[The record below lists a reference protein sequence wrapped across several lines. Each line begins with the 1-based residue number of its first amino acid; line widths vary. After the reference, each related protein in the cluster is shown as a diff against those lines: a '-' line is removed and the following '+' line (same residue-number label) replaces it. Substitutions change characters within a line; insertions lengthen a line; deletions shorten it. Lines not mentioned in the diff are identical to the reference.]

1 MNNNMNKNLKK
12 ALPLSFLPLFLLS
25 CGNSRAISVE
35 QSLSIAQAILSART
49 EMNEDLFSASMQ
61 RKKDGWFDSVDVR
74 FQKGKYAY
82 FTAKHFKQTSEPD
95 NITSNDFY
103 LFTNV
108 LVESDSQGSLI
119 SVSERYIF
127 AVNTKA
133 NRRKYNVITKEEFQT
148 LLGKMEKE
156 IRAQFKAM
164 EDDAYDYLSRYD
176 GQHSPVEFATEGLSY
191 APEGD
196 ENDFLI
202 KAGSAREYQSR
213 FTSVYFG
220 SGIDEMRPSNDVYSE
235 YHSFKNRRP
244 YRIDDSFVHNK
255 VASSSYKAAFTYGN
269 CATFSWSENNF
280 KETSAKLEF
289 DPLLSLLNA
298 E

>member
-1 MNNNMNKNLKK
+1 MNKNLKK
-12 ALPLSFLPLFLLS
+12 VLPLAFLPLFLLS

-35 QSLSIAQAILSART
+35 ESLSIASHILSQRK
-49 EMNEDLFSASMQ
+49 EMNEERFSASKQ
-61 RKKDGWFDSVDVR
+61 EKKDGWFTSVDVR

-82 FTAKHFKQTSEPD
+82 FTAKHFKETSDPD
-95 NITSNDFY
+95 NVTSNDFY

-108 LVESDSQGSLI
+108 LEETNSEGSLLN
-119 SVSERYIF
+119 VSERYIF

-148 LLGKMEKE
+148 LLDQMEKE
-156 IRAQFKAM
+156 IRAQFQAM
-164 EDDAYDYLSRYD
+164 EDNAYDYLSRYNGKD
-176 GQHSPVEFATEGLSY
+176 SPIEFATEGLSY

-196 ENDFLI
+196 ESDFVI
-202 KAGSAREYQSR
+202 KAGSAQEYQSR

-220 SGIDEMRPSNDVYSE
+220 SSIDEMRPANDVYSE
-235 YHSFKNRRP
+235 YHAFKNGRP
-244 YRIDDSFVHNK
+244 WQIDDSFVHNK

-269 CATFSWSENNF
+269 CASVSWSENNF

-289 DPLLSLLNA
+289 NPVLSLLSSK
-298 E
+298 